1 MASTEEY
8 GDREPSGK
16 RVSRQEKATTPS
28 APEQQT
34 VAGQRI
40 LPNARRQI
48 NKEIPSVWPSLA
60 PKYSPPK
67 PKSMAARTRDVD
79 DTNSAEVTANGAQMR
94 NGFKVV
100 TNHAYQRKRSIHRRE
115 LVVAPTTTMEYKKLF
130 TRFEEAF
137 SHQDLVAIAKCLSP
151 AFRWSKPNGAT
162 FFGKKDALAEM
173 ERAFAT
179 PNGPRFSEVVWR
191 FKDSTVI
198 QTYDVEYLGAD
209 GKWRHSKGLDIYE
222 IGDGLI
228 TVKDAFW
235 KTIR

>member
-1 MASTEEY
+1 MASTEKY
-8 GDREPSGK
+8 GDRGPSGK
-16 RVSRQEKATTPS
+16 RVSRQEKATVPPS
-28 APEQQT
+28 PGQQT

-40 LPNARRQI
+40 LTNARRQI
-48 NKEIPSVWPSLA
+48 NKEIPSVWPALVQRHS
-60 PKYSPPK
+60 SPK
-67 PKSMAARTRDVD
+67 PKSLAARARDLD
-79 DTNSAEVTANGAQMR
+79 DTGSAEVTASEAQMR

-137 SHQDLVAIAKCLSP
+137 SQQDLVAIAKCLSP

-198 QTYDVEYLGAD
+198 QTYDVEYLAAD
-209 GKWRHSKGLDIYE
+209 GKWRRSKGLDIYE

-235 KTIR
+235 KSIP